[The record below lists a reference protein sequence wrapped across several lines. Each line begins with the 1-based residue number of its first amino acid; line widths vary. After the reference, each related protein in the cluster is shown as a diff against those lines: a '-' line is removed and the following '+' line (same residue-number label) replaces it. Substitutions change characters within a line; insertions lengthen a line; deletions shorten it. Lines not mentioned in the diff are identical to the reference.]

1 MAGMFY
7 SLQEVAEK
15 LNKTTDE
22 VKAIVQEGKL
32 REFRDGPNLLFKVD
46 EVEAMMSDTAAM
58 QAQPSVDEPQP
69 EQPADEEI
77 MISDEALEAFDDSEQ
92 INDETILL
100 AEETPADEEV
110 QLLDDAVRP
119 ADEPMDI
126 NDETVQMAEEASL
139 PGDEDMQLIDEDIPV
154 SAEQIELEDAL
165 PADEELTQDDTVV
178 DNEGLNVLDETGGQS
193 QNDYLLADD
202 SMDETHIV
210 SDEASL
216 EEIEEDINLDTFGS
230 GSGLL
235 DLSLQAD
242 DTSLGGILDE
252 IYTPEGEDQGK
263 ESFASAAP
271 MDIAAQTEEMLAETE
286 DEPAFAMPSAARAY
300 EPEPDAVS
308 NAFGIMMFLPLLA
321 VIYTAVIMTGGIF
334 GVRPAI
340 LDQLQGLIWYIV
352 AGIGVLSL
360 IIVGIPA
367 LTSGSGSTKTA
378 KAKPKKAKT
387 KKEKAPKKKKEKKP
401 KKQKK
406 KK

>member
-22 VKAIVQEGKL
+22 VKMIVQEGKL

-58 QAQPSVDEPQP
+58 QAQPSVDEPQH
-69 EQPADEEI
+69 EQPADEKI
-77 MISDEALEAFDDSEQ
+77 IISDDTLEALDDSEQ
-92 INDETILL
+92 T
-100 AEETPADEEV
+100 DEEV
-110 QLLDDAVRP
+110 QLLDDTVRPVEEPVELNEDTVQLAEEISLP
-119 ADEPMDI
+119 ADED
-126 NDETVQMAEEASL
+126 A
-139 PGDEDMQLIDEDIPV
+139 QLIDEDQPV
-154 SAEQIELEDAL
+154 PAEQIEIEADSPAED
-165 PADEELTQDDTVV
+165 ELTQDDTVV
-178 DNEGLNVLDETGGQS
+178 DSQGLNVLDETAGGS
-193 QNDYLLADD
+193 ENDYLLADD
-202 SMDETHIV
+202 SMGETQII

-216 EEIEEDINLDTFGS
+216 KEIEEDINLDTFGS

-263 ESFASAAP
+263 ESFVSAAP

-286 DEPAFAMPSAARAY
+286 DEPAFVMPSAARAV
-300 EPEPDAVS
+300 EIEPDAVS

-321 VIYTAVIMTGGIF
+321 VIYTAIVMTGGMF

-340 LDQLQGLIWYIV
+340 IEQLQGLIWYIV

-360 IIVGIPA
+360 LIIAFP
-367 LTSGSGSTKTA
+367 LLLSGSGSTKTA
-378 KAKPKKAKT
+378 KPKKAKA

-401 KKQKK
+401 KKQKNK
-406 KK
+406 K

>member
-7 SLQEVAEK
+7 SLEEVAEK
-15 LNKTTDE
+15 LNKTPEE
-22 VKAIVQEGKL
+22 VKKIVQEGKL

-46 EVEAMMSDTAAM
+46 EVEAMMSDTASM
-58 QAQPSVDEPQP
+58 QVQSTAPQP
-69 EQPADEEI
+69 QQPADEEI
-77 MISDEALEAFDDSEQ
+77 ILADESIEPIDDLEQ
-92 INDETILL
+92 INEEVMQLADETL
-100 AEETPADEEV
+100 EPDDEEV
-110 QLLDDAVRP
+110 QSLDDTVRSVE
-119 ADEPMDI
+119 EPVEL
-126 NDETVQMAEEASL
+126 NDDTVQSGEEISP
-139 PGDEDMQLIDEDIPV
+139 PGDEDVQLVDEDQPAA
-154 SAEQIELEDAL
+154 AEQIELEEASL
-165 PADEELTQDDTVV
+165 VDEELTQDDTVV
-178 DNEGLNVLDETGGQS
+178 DSQGLNVLEETGSES

-202 SMDETHIV
+202 SMGETKII

-271 MDIAAQTEEMLAETE
+271 MDIAAQTKEMLAETE
-286 DEPAFAMPSAARAY
+286 DEPVLAIPSMARAY

-321 VIYTAVIMTGGIF
+321 VIYTAIVMTGGMF
-334 GVRPAI
+334 GVRPV
-340 LDQLQGLIWYIV
+340 LLEQLQGLIWYIV

-360 IIVGIPA
+360 LIVGVPA
-367 LTSGSGSTKTA
+367 LMSGSGS
-378 KAKPKKAKT
+378 AKPKKAKA

-401 KKQKK
+401 KNQKTK
-406 KK
+406 K